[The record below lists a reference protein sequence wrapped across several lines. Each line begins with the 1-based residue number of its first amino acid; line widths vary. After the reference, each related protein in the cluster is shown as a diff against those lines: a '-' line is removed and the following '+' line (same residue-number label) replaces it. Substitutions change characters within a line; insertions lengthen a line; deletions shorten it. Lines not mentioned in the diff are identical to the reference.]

1 LNGTAVAIPRLLI
14 ALLENGVR
22 LEGGEVE
29 GVDLPEGL
37 RRFWVGGE
45 EVGEGKRKGAIRWV
59 SA

>member
-1 LNGTAVAIPRLLI
+1 
-14 ALLENGVR
+14 LLENGVR